1 MKKVYLIPILLLC
14 GCIMN
19 SCNNSTPV
27 TAEAKPS
34 KDSLAKDTI
43 RRVEI
48 LDPEGN
54 KFLDSNSKVEV
65 LAGGFKWTEGA
76 LYVADGDYFLFSDIP
91 NNKVYKW
98 KDGGDTSLYL
108 TPSGFTGILLT
119 GTTGGSNGLIL
130 DKKGQLVLM
139 QEGDRRVARMKAPLS
154 APKPDFEKLAD
165 NYGGKHL
172 NSPND
177 GIYNANGDLY
187 FTDPPYGL
195 KKGTQDSAKELSFQ
209 GVMLL
214 RPNGKVEV
222 VTDELKY
229 PNGIAL
235 TPDGKTLLIGNS
247 DGDNKVWMKY
257 DLDERGLMKSSAVFY
272 KPTIEEAKANGSP
285 DGMKISKEGYLFA
298 TGPGGVW
305 IFNPAGKPIARI
317 YVGDLA
323 ANCALGKDEKILFMN
338 CNHQVMRIRLK

>member
-1 MKKVYLIPILLLC
+1 MKKITVIIHCLIC
-14 GCIMN
+14 CIIVAA
-19 SCNNSTPV
+19 CNNSNNTTADVKPV
-27 TAEAKPS
+27 
-34 KDSLAKDTI
+34 KDSLAKDTG
-43 RRVEI
+43 RHVEI

-54 KFLDSNSKVEV
+54 KFLDANATVDV
-65 LAGGFKWTEGA
+65 LAGGFAWTEGA

-98 KDGGDTSLYL
+98 KDGGDTSLFL
-108 TPSGFTGILLT
+108 TPSGFTGIMLT
-119 GTTGGSNGLIL
+119 GTKGGSNGLIL

-139 QEGDRRVARMKAPLS
+139 QEGDRRIARMKAPIT
-154 APKPDFEKLAD
+154 APKADFITLAD

-177 GIYNANGDLY
+177 GVFAANGDFY

-195 KKGTQDSAKELSFQ
+195 KKGIQDSAKELSFQ

-235 TPDGKTLLIGNS
+235 TPDGKNLLIGNS
-247 DGDNKVWMKY
+247 DGDNKVWMRYELNEK
-257 DLDERGLMKSSAVFY
+257 GLMKSSSVFY
-272 KPTIEEAKANGSP
+272 KPTPEEAKANGSP
-285 DGMKISKEGYLFA
+285 DGMKMSKDGYLFA

-317 YVGDLA
+317 YTGDLT

-338 CNHQVMRIRLK
+338 CNSYVMRVRLK